1 MKQSVYCLEVER
13 ENDIEALNSWPC
25 SCPVKDDV
33 YIPDNTQDKT
43 ISCTTVSNE
52 IFIDV
57 SYNQLM
63 TELKRELS
71 SVRLM
76 PFFSSIAAY
85 RYMGNSSQQKQIQL
99 IYYEFLKMF
108 MYLDQGDINLL
119 KLFPVHTYVY
129 DEGTIGIEWN
139 LNKLIVSFD
148 IEKDPEDSCWTISS
162 AQSAGNLSEGDYFSK
177 TNPIETVVQNVSRL
191 VLQQL
196 DHLL

>member
-1 MKQSVYCLEVER
+1 MKQSVYYPEAER
-13 ENDIEALNSWPC
+13 EIDPEVLTVWPC
-25 SCPVKDDV
+25 SCPLVEKA
-33 YIPDNTQDKT
+33 YMPNNTEDKT
-43 ISCTTVSNE
+43 ISSTTDSNG
-52 IFIDV
+52 IYIDV

-63 TELKRELS
+63 TELKREFS

-76 PFFSSIAAY
+76 PFFASIAAY

-99 IYYEFLKMF
+99 IYDEFVKMF
-108 MYLDQGDINLL
+108 MYLSQGDINLL

-148 IEKDPEDSCWTISS
+148 IEKDPDDSCWTISS
-162 AQSAGNLSEGDYFSK
+162 AQSAGNYSEGDYFSK
-177 TNPIETVVQNVSRL
+177 TNPIETVVQYVSRL

-196 DHLL
+196 DYLL